1 MNKFFRCG
9 SLAVLL
15 SGCYASNA
23 DLLKVQS
30 EVSELRELRA
40 SGISADSARRLQL
53 NDISRSL
60 RALTDSISALN
71 SRINAL
77 RSTSETEVSALRQD
91 ITQLQDLGG
100 RSEQRLREM
109 KATIE
114 ETARQPETV
123 GGPGKTTAAPA
134 PRPGPAQLLQVGR
147 EQLLRGSNA
156 AARTAFADLMSR
168 YPESEFAPEALFY
181 TAQAF
186 AAEGKPAAADSSYAS
201 LVTRF
206 PSSRRIPTA
215 LYKRALHLASAGRRT
230 ESRRLLQ
237 DLVRRFPRSDEAALA
252 EDRLQSTR

>member
-23 DLLKVQS
+23 DLLRVQS
-30 EVSELRELRA
+30 EVSELRA

-71 SRINAL
+71 SRIGAL

-100 RSEQRLREM
+100 QSERRLREM
-109 KATIE
+109 RATIE
-114 ETARQPETV
+114 ETTRQPEMAAE
-123 GGPGKTTAAPA
+123 PGRTTGTASPA

-156 AARTAFADLMSR
+156 AARTAFADLMTR

-215 LYKRALHLASAGRRT
+215 LYKRALHLGSAGKRT
-230 ESRRLLQ
+230 ESRQLLQ

-252 EDRLQSTR
+252 EERLQSTR